1 MTLRYARIFLSEAW
15 VHSAGTHADPLF
27 FFGISGDGCTSREKL
42 PAVRTYDFFFFTDC
56 TPDTASHIP
65 LWPKYNTWYT
75 LQLNIHVQYIYE
87 VCISDLSGMFSTSVS

>member
-42 PAVRTYDFFFFTDC
+42 PAVRTYDFFFLLTVHLIQL
-56 TPDTASHIP
+56 HI
-65 LWPKYNTWYT
+65 YHFGR
-75 LQLNIHVQYIYE
+75 NIIPGIH
-87 VCISDLSGMFSTSVS
+87 FN